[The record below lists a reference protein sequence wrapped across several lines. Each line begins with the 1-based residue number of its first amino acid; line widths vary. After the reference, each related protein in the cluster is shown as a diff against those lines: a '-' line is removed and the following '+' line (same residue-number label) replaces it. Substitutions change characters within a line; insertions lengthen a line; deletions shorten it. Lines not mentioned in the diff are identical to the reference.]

1 MENVYGEALGD
12 APGAASVGELW
23 HAFVQHACGGE
34 GKRPIDDVRV
44 PGDPADIRHAPVD
57 IVWMNVLVILGGSRN
72 VGQIA
77 ASAMLAALGLAGGA
91 AGVHQEERSFS
102 ILRDRLH
109 DVVAIVL

>member
-34 GKRPIDDVRV
+34 CERPIDDVRV

-57 IVWMNVLVILGGSRN
+57 IVWMNVLVILGGPGHISK
-72 VGQIA
+72 VA
-77 ASAMLAALGLAGGA
+77 ASAMLASLRLTCCA
-91 AGVHQEERSFS
+91 ARVHQEERSFR
-102 ILRDRLH
+102 ILRNRLH
-109 DVVAIVL
+109 DVVAIIL